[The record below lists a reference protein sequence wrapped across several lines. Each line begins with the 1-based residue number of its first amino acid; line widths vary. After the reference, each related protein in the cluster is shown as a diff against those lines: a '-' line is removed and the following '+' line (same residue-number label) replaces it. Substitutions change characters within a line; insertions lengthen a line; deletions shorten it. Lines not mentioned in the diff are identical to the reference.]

1 MILKQSY
8 LMRFTAVGNNG
19 GDYIVANSIIVYMNT
34 WPQLMEFHKEVL
46 PIIQLIAPNK
56 IQIATFLVN
65 ILQPIKH
72 WLILKLHSNNDNNLF
87 STIDDA
93 NNTGISAKINAK
105 QRLVSKK
112 WNLDATTNYQF
123 IQQSFRSV
131 ERLYSII
138 LETGI

>member
-1 MILKQSY
+1 MVDFEI
-8 LMRFTAVGNNG
+8 TA
-19 GDYIVANSIIVYMNT
+19 
-34 WPQLMEFHKEVL
+34 
-46 PIIQLIAPNK
+46 
-56 IQIATFLVN
+56 
-65 ILQPIKH
+65 
-72 WLILKLHSNNDNNLF
+72 SNNDNLF

-131 ERLYSII
+131 ERLYSIFDRDWNLNTTI
-138 LETGI
+138 ATGDQSLFSASLFFNYSLMRAVLIEETSPTNLKNWISLIPFLEIDIF